1 MRLIISQALPRL
13 SDADGV
19 PQIVVAFSLM
29 MEAIPIQERWAS
41 EQFQVSCHPR
51 I

>member
-19 PQIVVAFSLM
+19 PQIVVLLV
-29 MEAIPIQERWAS
+29 W
-41 EQFQVSCHPR
+41 
-51 I
+51 